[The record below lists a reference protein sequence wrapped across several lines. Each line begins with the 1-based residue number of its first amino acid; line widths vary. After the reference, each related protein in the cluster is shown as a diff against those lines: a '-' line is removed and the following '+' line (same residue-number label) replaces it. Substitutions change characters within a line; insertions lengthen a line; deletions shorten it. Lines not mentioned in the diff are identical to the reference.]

1 MLKSSYADVSLSVFI
16 PQCDRSKDSK
26 EVSVDKGQRR
36 GMKGVDGQR
45 SAEVTYVIFLKDGYN
60 CDQLEQGL
68 S

>member
-45 SAEVTYVIFLKDGYN
+45 SAEVTYKLYF
-60 CDQLEQGL
+60 
-68 S
+68 